1 MEKIKFANAL
11 GTIRI
16 PRTRLMLIVKHLP
29 LLRQALRLLQQ
40 QAQQVQLQQHLP
52 QRRVQPVRQPVLLLP
67 HQRKIRMAVLEL
79 WPILTF
85 DQTVFLIATM
95 T

>member
-29 LLRQALRLLQQ
+29 LLQQALRLLQQ

-52 QRRVQPVRQPVLLLP
+52 QRRVQPVLLP
-67 HQRKIRMAVLEL
+67 HQRKIPMAVLEL

-95 T
+95 I

>member
-16 PRTRLMLIVKHLP
+16 PRTRLILIVKHL
-29 LLRQALRLLQQ
+29 LLIRQALRLLQQ
-40 QAQQVQLQQHLP
+40 RAQQAQLQQHLP
-52 QRRVQPVRQPVLLLP
+52 QRRVQPVRQPVLLP
-67 HQRKIRMAVLEL
+67 HQRKIPMAVLEL